1 MSINLIHAIQSALTD
16 EVVGQLGARIG
27 LPPEAARSVMS
38 TAAPALL
45 AGLMQRAAT
54 LEGARSLFATVVSPD
69 VNARIAEQLPH
80 LTGSTGGVSELESA
94 GRGLL
99 ERSLDRRA
107 ESLSDEVAAQTG
119 VPAHATHAI
128 TGIVGATML
137 GVLKQHLLK
146 SQGNVS
152 QLPALLGHQMPL
164 IAPYLN
170 DRLLAALG
178 LGSVGAFAGSVLAQL
193 KAVSAHIEQPTPA
206 AKPAPEV
213 TAAVQV
219 PADAV
224 VGEQRRSHSWL
235 WWPLLAII
243 AAAMALVYMF
253 PGGFPRGQWSGGS
266 AVSGAD
272 RSADAQT
279 ASAPVAASG
288 GLAAVAASSDSAAS
302 NAAGAVDAFGA
313 ASSTAGVSASAAGAG
328 SASLSGASA
337 TNTASAASATS
348 AARQPAVAVP
358 PTKDSQLAF
367 AVGESGKP
375 TLTAT
380 VGSEAEKTQLV
391 DELTKRLGQYNYA
404 ANIAVDPAT
413 KPAGWLP
420 RLDGLMPLMSVPG
433 AELRLDGTHVEL
445 SGAAANAKLGWLN
458 TLKSLFGAP
467 YEIGTFDADN
477 AIQQAAANFR
487 SAIKALL
494 APGATCAAADVAKV
508 LNLQVINFTSASA
521 HVPTSAA
528 EDLNQSA
535 RVLNAC
541 ARNGRAAKLEV
552 AGYSDNVGG
561 EQANL
566 QLSKQR
572 AEAVRT
578 YLVKTGAPADSLS
591 AQGYGQAH
599 PIQSNDT
606 ASGRFA
612 NRRIEFVA
620 Q

>member
-146 SQGNVS
+146 SQGNVG
-152 QLPALLGHQMPL
+152 QLPVLLSHQMPL

-224 VGEQRRSHSWL
+224 VGEKRRSHAWL

-243 AAAMALVYMF
+243 AAAMALVYLF

-266 AVSGAD
+266 AVSGAE
-272 RSADAQT
+272 RSADAQS

-288 GLAAVAASSDSAAS
+288 ELAAVAASSDAAAS
-302 NAAGAVDAFGA
+302 NAAGAVDALDA

-328 SASLSGASA
+328 SAPVGG
-337 TNTASAASATS
+337 ASAASATS
-348 AARQPAVAVP
+348 AARQPGVAVP

-380 VGSEAEKTQLV
+380 VGSEAEKTQLM

-413 KPAGWLP
+413 KPASWLP

-445 SGAAANAKLGWLN
+445 SGAAANARLGWLN

-477 AIQQAAANFR
+477 AIQQATANFR

-599 PIQSNDT
+599 PMQSNDT

-612 NRRIEFVA
+612 NRRIEFAA
-620 Q
+620 QQ

>member
-27 LPPEAARSVMS
+27 LPSEAARSVMS

-146 SQGNVS
+146 SQGNVG
-152 QLPALLGHQMPL
+152 QLPVLLSHQMPL

-224 VGEQRRSHSWL
+224 VGEKRRSHAWL

-243 AAAMALVYMF
+243 AAAMALVYLF
-253 PGGFPRGQWSGGS
+253 PGGFPRGQWSGGA
-266 AVSGAD
+266 AVSGAE
-272 RSADAQT
+272 RSADAQS

-288 GLAAVAASSDSAAS
+288 ELAAVAASSDAAAS
-302 NAAGAVDAFGA
+302 NATGAVDALDA

-328 SASLSGASA
+328 SAPVSG
-337 TNTASAASATS
+337 ASATS
-348 AARQPAVAVP
+348 AARQPGVAVP

-367 AVGESGKP
+367 AVSESGKP

-477 AIQQAAANFR
+477 AIQQATANFR

-599 PIQSNDT
+599 PMQSNDT

-612 NRRIEFVA
+612 NRRIEFAA
-620 Q
+620 QQ

>member
-27 LPPEAARSVMS
+27 LPSEAARSVMS

-146 SQGNVS
+146 SQGNVG
-152 QLPALLGHQMPL
+152 QLPVLLSHQMPL

-224 VGEQRRSHSWL
+224 VGEKRRSHAWL

-243 AAAMALVYMF
+243 AAAMALVYLF

-266 AVSGAD
+266 AASGAE
-272 RSADAQT
+272 RSADAQS

-288 GLAAVAASSDSAAS
+288 ELAAVAASSDAAAS
-302 NAAGAVDAFGA
+302 NAAGAVDALDA
-313 ASSTAGVSASAAGAG
+313 ASSTAGVSASAAGA
-328 SASLSGASA
+328 ASA
-337 TNTASAASATS
+337 PVGGASAASATS
-348 AARQPAVAVP
+348 AARQPGVAVP

-413 KPAGWLP
+413 KPASWLP

-433 AELRLDGTHVEL
+433 AELKLDGTHLEL

-477 AIQQAAANFR
+477 AIQQATANFR

-599 PIQSNDT
+599 PMQSNDT

-612 NRRIEFVA
+612 NRRIEFAA
-620 Q
+620 QQ

>member
-27 LPPEAARSVMS
+27 LPSEAARSVMS

-146 SQGNVS
+146 SQGNVG
-152 QLPALLGHQMPL
+152 QLPVLLSHQMPL

-224 VGEQRRSHSWL
+224 VGEKRRSHAWL

-243 AAAMALVYMF
+243 AAAMALVYLF

-266 AVSGAD
+266 AVSGAE
-272 RSADAQT
+272 RSADAQS

-288 GLAAVAASSDSAAS
+288 ELAAVGASSDAAAS
-302 NAAGAVDAFGA
+302 NAAGAIETLDA

-328 SASLSGASA
+328 SAPVGG
-337 TNTASAASATS
+337 ASAASATS
-348 AARQPAVAVP
+348 AARQPGVAVP

-433 AELRLDGTHVEL
+433 AELKLDGTHVEL

-477 AIQQAAANFR
+477 AIQQATANFR

-528 EDLNQSA
+528 GDLNQSA

-599 PIQSNDT
+599 PMQSNDT

-612 NRRIEFVA
+612 NRRIEFAA
-620 Q
+620 QQ

>member
-146 SQGNVS
+146 SQGNVG
-152 QLPALLGHQMPL
+152 QLPVLLSHQMPL

-224 VGEQRRSHSWL
+224 VGEKRRSHAWL

-243 AAAMALVYMF
+243 AAAMALVYLF
-253 PGGFPRGQWSGGS
+253 PGGFPRGQWSGAA
-266 AVSGAD
+266 AVSGAE
-272 RSADAQT
+272 RSADAQS

-288 GLAAVAASSDSAAS
+288 ELAAVAASSDAAAS
-302 NAAGAVDAFGA
+302 NATGAVDALDA

-328 SASLSGASA
+328 SVPVGG
-337 TNTASAASATS
+337 ASAASATS
-348 AARQPAVAVP
+348 AARQPGVAVP

-413 KPAGWLP
+413 KPASWLP

-477 AIQQAAANFR
+477 AIQQATANFR

-599 PIQSNDT
+599 PLQPNDT

-612 NRRIEFVA
+612 NRRIEFAA
-620 Q
+620 QQ

>member
-1 MSINLIHAIQSALTD
+1 
-16 EVVGQLGARIG
+16 
-27 LPPEAARSVMS
+27 
-38 TAAPALL
+38 
-45 AGLMQRAAT
+45 
-54 LEGARSLFATVVSPD
+54 
-69 VNARIAEQLPH
+69 
-80 LTGSTGGVSELESA
+80 
-94 GRGLL
+94 
-99 ERSLDRRA
+99 
-107 ESLSDEVAAQTG
+107 
-119 VPAHATHAI
+119 
-128 TGIVGATML
+128 
-137 GVLKQHLLK
+137 
-146 SQGNVS
+146 
-152 QLPALLGHQMPL
+152 
-164 IAPYLN
+164 
-170 DRLLAALG
+170 
-178 LGSVGAFAGSVLAQL
+178 
-193 KAVSAHIEQPTPA
+193 
-206 AKPAPEV
+206 
-213 TAAVQV
+213 
-219 PADAV
+219 V
-224 VGEQRRSHSWL
+224 VGEKRRSHAWL
-235 WWPLLAII
+235 WWPLLAVI
-243 AAAMALVYMF
+243 AAAMALVYLF

-266 AVSGAD
+266 AVSGAE
-272 RSADAQT
+272 RSADSQS
-279 ASAPVAASG
+279 ASAPG
-288 GLAAVAASSDSAAS
+288 ELTAVGVSSDSAAS
-302 NAAGAVDAFGA
+302 NAAGAVHALDA
-313 ASSTAGVSASAAGAG
+313 ASSTAGISASAAGAG
-328 SASLSGASA
+328 STPVGGASSA
-337 TNTASAASATS
+337 DTASAVSAAS
-348 AARQPAVAVP
+348 AARQPGAAVP

-367 AVGESGKP
+367 AVAESGKP

-445 SGAAANAKLGWLN
+445 SGAAANARLGWLN

-477 AIQQAAANFR
+477 AIQQATANFR

-578 YLVKTGAPADSLS
+578 YLVKTGAPVDSLS

-599 PIQSNDT
+599 PIQPNDT

>member
-146 SQGNVS
+146 SQGNVG
-152 QLPALLGHQMPL
+152 QLPVLLSHQMPL

-224 VGEQRRSHSWL
+224 VGEKRRSHAWL

-243 AAAMALVYMF
+243 AAAMALVYLF

-266 AVSGAD
+266 AVSGAE
-272 RSADAQT
+272 RSVDAQS

-288 GLAAVAASSDSAAS
+288 ELAAVAASSDAAAS
-302 NAAGAVDAFGA
+302 NAAGAIEALGA

-328 SASLSGASA
+328 SAPVGG
-337 TNTASAASATS
+337 ASAASATS
-348 AARQPAVAVP
+348 AARQPGVAVP

-477 AIQQAAANFR
+477 AIQQATANFR

-599 PIQSNDT
+599 PIQPNDT

-612 NRRIEFVA
+612 NRRIEFAA
-620 Q
+620 QQ

>member
-27 LPPEAARSVMS
+27 LPSEAARSVMS

-146 SQGNVS
+146 SQGNVG
-152 QLPALLGHQMPL
+152 QLPVLLSHQMPL

-206 AKPAPEV
+206 AKHAPEV

-224 VGEQRRSHSWL
+224 VGEKRRSHAWL

-243 AAAMALVYMF
+243 AAAMALVYLF
-253 PGGFPRGQWSGGS
+253 PGGFPRGQWSGA
-266 AVSGAD
+266 AVSGAE
-272 RSADAQT
+272 RSADAQS

-288 GLAAVAASSDSAAS
+288 ELAAVAASSDAAAS
-302 NAAGAVDAFGA
+302 NSAGAIEALGA

-328 SASLSGASA
+328 SAPVGG
-337 TNTASAASATS
+337 ASAASATS
-348 AARQPAVAVP
+348 AARQPGVTVP

-413 KPAGWLP
+413 KPASWLP

-477 AIQQAAANFR
+477 AIQQATANFR

-599 PIQSNDT
+599 PMQSNDT

-612 NRRIEFVA
+612 NRRIEFAA
-620 Q
+620 QQ

>member
-27 LPPEAARSVMS
+27 LPSEAARSVMS

-146 SQGNVS
+146 SQGNVG
-152 QLPALLGHQMPL
+152 QLPVLLSHQMPL

-224 VGEQRRSHSWL
+224 VGEKRRSHAWL

-243 AAAMALVYMF
+243 AAAMALVYLF
-253 PGGFPRGQWSGGS
+253 PGGFPRGQWSGRA
-266 AVSGAD
+266 AVSGAE
-272 RSADAQT
+272 RSADAQS

-288 GLAAVAASSDSAAS
+288 ELAAVAASSDAAAS
-302 NAAGAVDAFGA
+302 NAAGAIEALGE
-313 ASSTAGVSASAAGAG
+313 ASSTAGVSASAAGAA
-328 SASLSGASA
+328 SAPVSGASA
-337 TNTASAASATS
+337 AIATS
-348 AARQPAVAVP
+348 AARQPGVAVP

-477 AIQQAAANFR
+477 AIQQATANFR

-599 PIQSNDT
+599 PIQPNDT

-612 NRRIEFVA
+612 NRRIEFAA
-620 Q
+620 QQ

>member
-146 SQGNVS
+146 SQGNVG
-152 QLPALLGHQMPL
+152 QLPVLLSHQMPL

-224 VGEQRRSHSWL
+224 VGEKRRSHAWL

-243 AAAMALVYMF
+243 AAAMALVYLF
-253 PGGFPRGQWSGGS
+253 PGGFPRGQWNGGA
-266 AVSGAD
+266 AVSGAE
-272 RSADAQT
+272 RSADFQS
-279 ASAPVAASG
+279 ASAPG
-288 GLAAVAASSDSAAS
+288 ELTAVGVSSDSSAS
-302 NAAGAVDAFGA
+302 NAAGAVHALDA
-313 ASSTAGVSASAAGAG
+313 ASSTAGISASAAGAG
-328 SASLSGASA
+328 STPVGGASSA
-337 TNTASAASATS
+337 DTASAASAAS
-348 AARQPAVAVP
+348 AARQPGAAVP

-367 AVGESGKP
+367 AVAESGKP

-445 SGAAANAKLGWLN
+445 SGAAANARLGWLN

-477 AIQQAAANFR
+477 AIQQATANFR

-599 PIQSNDT
+599 PIQPNDT

>member
-27 LPPEAARSVMS
+27 LPSEAARSVMS

-146 SQGNVS
+146 SQGNVG
-152 QLPALLGHQMPL
+152 QLPVLLSHQMPL

-224 VGEQRRSHSWL
+224 VGEKRRSHAWL

-243 AAAMALVYMF
+243 AAAMALVYLF

-266 AVSGAD
+266 AVSGAE
-272 RSADAQT
+272 RSADAQS

-288 GLAAVAASSDSAAS
+288 ELAAVAASSDAAAS
-302 NAAGAVDAFGA
+302 NAAGAVDALDA

-328 SASLSGASA
+328 SAPVGG
-337 TNTASAASATS
+337 ASAASATS
-348 AARQPAVAVP
+348 AARQPGVAVP

-433 AELRLDGTHVEL
+433 AELRLDGTHIEL

-467 YEIGTFDADN
+467 YEIGMFDADN
-477 AIQQAAANFR
+477 AIQQATANFR

-599 PIQSNDT
+599 PMQSNDT

-612 NRRIEFVA
+612 NRRIEFAA
-620 Q
+620 QQ

>member
-27 LPPEAARSVMS
+27 LPSEAARSVMS

-146 SQGNVS
+146 SQGNVG
-152 QLPALLGHQMPL
+152 QLPVLLSHQMPL

-224 VGEQRRSHSWL
+224 VGEKRRSHAWL

-243 AAAMALVYMF
+243 AAAMALVYLF
-253 PGGFPRGQWSGGS
+253 PGGFPRGQWSGRS
-266 AVSGAD
+266 AVSGAEL
-272 RSADAQT
+272 SADAQS

-288 GLAAVAASSDSAAS
+288 ELAAVAASSDAAAS
-302 NAAGAVDAFGA
+302 NAAGAVDALDA

-328 SASLSGASA
+328 SAPVGG
-337 TNTASAASATS
+337 ASAASATS
-348 AARQPAVAVP
+348 AARQPGVAVP

-375 TLTAT
+375 TLTVT

-477 AIQQAAANFR
+477 AIQQATANFR

-494 APGATCAAADVAKV
+494 APDATCAAADVAKV

-599 PIQSNDT
+599 PLQPNDS

-612 NRRIEFVA
+612 NRRIEFAA
-620 Q
+620 QQ

>member
-146 SQGNVS
+146 SQGNVG
-152 QLPALLGHQMPL
+152 QLPVLLSHQMPL

-224 VGEQRRSHSWL
+224 VGEKRRSHAWL

-243 AAAMALVYMF
+243 AAAMALVYLF

-266 AVSGAD
+266 AVSGAE
-272 RSADAQT
+272 RSADAQS

-288 GLAAVAASSDSAAS
+288 ELAAVAASSDAAAS
-302 NAAGAVDAFGA
+302 NAAGAVDALDA

-328 SASLSGASA
+328 SAPVGG
-337 TNTASAASATS
+337 ASAASATS
-348 AARQPAVAVP
+348 AARQPGVAVP

-413 KPAGWLP
+413 KPASWLP

-477 AIQQAAANFR
+477 AIQQATANFR

-599 PIQSNDT
+599 PLQPNDT

-612 NRRIEFVA
+612 NRRIEFAA
-620 Q
+620 QQ

>member
-146 SQGNVS
+146 SQGNVG
-152 QLPALLGHQMPL
+152 QLPVLLSHQMPL

-224 VGEQRRSHSWL
+224 VGEKRRSHAWL

-243 AAAMALVYMF
+243 AAAMAFVYLF
-253 PGGFPRGQWSGGS
+253 PGGFPRGQWSGAA
-266 AVSGAD
+266 AVPGAE

-288 GLAAVAASSDSAAS
+288 ELAAVAASSDSAAS
-302 NAAGAVDAFGA
+302 DAAGAVDALDA
-313 ASSTAGVSASAAGAG
+313 ASSTVGVSASAAGAG
-328 SASLSGASA
+328 SAPVGG
-337 TNTASAASATS
+337 ASAASATS
-348 AARQPAVAVP
+348 AARQPSVAVP

-391 DELTKRLGQYNYA
+391 DELTKRLGRYNYA

-477 AIQQAAANFR
+477 AIQQATANFR

-528 EDLNQSA
+528 EDLSQSA

-578 YLVKTGAPADSLS
+578 YLVKTGAPPDSLS

-599 PIQSNDT
+599 PVQPNDT

-620 Q
+620 QQ

>member
-146 SQGNVS
+146 SQGNVG
-152 QLPALLGHQMPL
+152 QLPVLLSHQMPL

-224 VGEQRRSHSWL
+224 VGEKRRSHAWL
-235 WWPLLAII
+235 WWPLLAVI
-243 AAAMALVYMF
+243 AAAMALVYLF

-266 AVSGAD
+266 AVSGAE
-272 RSADAQT
+272 RSADSQS

-288 GLAAVAASSDSAAS
+288 ELAAVAASSDAAAS
-302 NAAGAVDAFGA
+302 NAAGAIEALDA

-328 SASLSGASA
+328 SAPVGG
-337 TNTASAASATS
+337 ASAASATS
-348 AARQPAVAVP
+348 AARQPGVAVP

-413 KPAGWLP
+413 KPASWLP

-467 YEIGTFDADN
+467 YEIGMFDADN
-477 AIQQAAANFR
+477 AIQQATANFR

-599 PIQSNDT
+599 PLQPNDS

-612 NRRIEFVA
+612 NRRIEFAA
-620 Q
+620 QQ

>member
-146 SQGNVS
+146 SQGNVG
-152 QLPALLGHQMPL
+152 QLPVLLSHQMPL

-224 VGEQRRSHSWL
+224 VGEKRRSHAWL

-243 AAAMALVYMF
+243 AAAMALVYLF
-253 PGGFPRGQWSGGS
+253 PGGFPRGQWSGGA
-266 AVSGAD
+266 AVSGAE
-272 RSADAQT
+272 RSADAQS

-288 GLAAVAASSDSAAS
+288 ELAAVAASSDAAAS
-302 NAAGAVDAFGA
+302 NATGAVDALDA

-328 SASLSGASA
+328 SVPVGG
-337 TNTASAASATS
+337 ASAASATS
-348 AARQPAVAVP
+348 AARQPGVAVP

-413 KPAGWLP
+413 KPASWLP

-477 AIQQAAANFR
+477 AIQQATANFR

-599 PIQSNDT
+599 PLQPNDT

-612 NRRIEFVA
+612 NRRIEFAA
-620 Q
+620 QQ

>member
-27 LPPEAARSVMS
+27 LPSEAARSVMS

-146 SQGNVS
+146 SQGNVG
-152 QLPALLGHQMPL
+152 QLPVLLSHQMPL

-224 VGEQRRSHSWL
+224 VGEKRRSHAWL

-243 AAAMALVYMF
+243 AAAMALVYLF
-253 PGGFPRGQWSGGS
+253 PGGFPRGQWSGGA
-266 AVSGAD
+266 AVSGAE
-272 RSADAQT
+272 RSADAQS
-279 ASAPVAASG
+279 ASAPVATSG
-288 GLAAVAASSDSAAS
+288 ELAAVGASSDAAAS
-302 NAAGAVDAFGA
+302 DAAGAIETLDA

-328 SASLSGASA
+328 SAPVGG
-337 TNTASAASATS
+337 ASAASATS
-348 AARQPAVAVP
+348 AARQPGVAVP

-413 KPAGWLP
+413 KPASWLP

-477 AIQQAAANFR
+477 AIQQATANFR

-599 PIQSNDT
+599 PMQSNDT

-612 NRRIEFVA
+612 NRRIEFAA
-620 Q
+620 QQ

>member
-146 SQGNVS
+146 SQGNVG
-152 QLPALLGHQMPL
+152 QLPVLLSHQMPL

-224 VGEQRRSHSWL
+224 VGEKRRSHAWL

-243 AAAMALVYMF
+243 AAAMALVYLF

-266 AVSGAD
+266 AVSGVE
-272 RSADAQT
+272 RSADAQS

-288 GLAAVAASSDSAAS
+288 ELAAVAASSDAAAS
-302 NAAGAVDAFGA
+302 NAAGAIEALDA

-328 SASLSGASA
+328 SAPVGG
-337 TNTASAASATS
+337 ASAASATS
-348 AARQPAVAVP
+348 AARQPGVAVQ

-477 AIQQAAANFR
+477 AIQQATANFR

-599 PIQSNDT
+599 PIQPNDT

-612 NRRIEFVA
+612 NRRIEFAA
-620 Q
+620 QQ

>member
-27 LPPEAARSVMS
+27 LPSEAARSVMS

-146 SQGNVS
+146 SQGNVG
-152 QLPALLGHQMPL
+152 QLPVLLSHQMPL
-164 IAPYLN
+164 IAPYVN

-224 VGEQRRSHSWL
+224 VGEKRRSHAWL

-243 AAAMALVYMF
+243 AAAMALVYLF
-253 PGGFPRGQWSGGS
+253 PGGFPRGQWSGGA
-266 AVSGAD
+266 AVSGVE
-272 RSADAQT
+272 RSADAQS

-288 GLAAVAASSDSAAS
+288 ELAAVAASSDAAAS
-302 NAAGAVDAFGA
+302 NAAGAIEALDA

-328 SASLSGASA
+328 SAPVGG
-337 TNTASAASATS
+337 ASAASATS
-348 AARQPAVAVP
+348 AARQPGVAVP

-413 KPAGWLP
+413 KPASWLP

-477 AIQQAAANFR
+477 AIQQATANFR

-599 PIQSNDT
+599 PMQSNDT

-612 NRRIEFVA
+612 NRRIEFAA
-620 Q
+620 QQ

>member
-27 LPPEAARSVMS
+27 LPSEAARSVMS

-146 SQGNVS
+146 SQGNVG
-152 QLPALLGHQMPL
+152 QLPVLLSHQMPL

-224 VGEQRRSHSWL
+224 VGEKRRSHAWL

-243 AAAMALVYMF
+243 AAAMALVYLF
-253 PGGFPRGQWSGGS
+253 PGGFPRGQWSGRA
-266 AVSGAD
+266 AVSGVE
-272 RSADAQT
+272 RSADAQS

-288 GLAAVAASSDSAAS
+288 ELAAVAASSDAAAS
-302 NAAGAVDAFGA
+302 NAAGAIEALGE
-313 ASSTAGVSASAAGAG
+313 ASSTAGVSASAAGAA
-328 SASLSGASA
+328 SAPVSGASA
-337 TNTASAASATS
+337 AIATS
-348 AARQPAVAVP
+348 AARQPGVAVP

-477 AIQQAAANFR
+477 AIQQATANFR

-599 PIQSNDT
+599 PLQPNDT

-612 NRRIEFVA
+612 NRRIEFAA
-620 Q
+620 QQ

>member
-27 LPPEAARSVMS
+27 LPSEAARSVMS

-146 SQGNVS
+146 SQGNVG
-152 QLPALLGHQMPL
+152 QLPVLLSHQMPL

-224 VGEQRRSHSWL
+224 VGEKRRSHAWL

-243 AAAMALVYMF
+243 AAAMALVYLF

-266 AVSGAD
+266 AVSGAE
-272 RSADAQT
+272 RSADAQS

-288 GLAAVAASSDSAAS
+288 ELAAVAASSDAAAS
-302 NAAGAVDAFGA
+302 NAAGAIEALDA

-328 SASLSGASA
+328 SAPVGG
-337 TNTASAASATS
+337 ASAASATS
-348 AARQPAVAVP
+348 AARQPGVAVP

-477 AIQQAAANFR
+477 AIQQATANFR

-599 PIQSNDT
+599 PMQSNDT

-612 NRRIEFVA
+612 NRRIEFAA
-620 Q
+620 QQ

>member
-146 SQGNVS
+146 SQGNVG
-152 QLPALLGHQMPL
+152 QLPVLLSHQMPL

-224 VGEQRRSHSWL
+224 VGEKRRSHAWL

-243 AAAMALVYMF
+243 AAAMALVYLF
-253 PGGFPRGQWSGGS
+253 PGGFPRGQWSGGA
-266 AVSGAD
+266 AVSGAE
-272 RSADAQT
+272 RSADAQS

-288 GLAAVAASSDSAAS
+288 ELAAVAASSDAAAS
-302 NAAGAVDAFGA
+302 NATGAVDALDA

-328 SASLSGASA
+328 SVPVGG
-337 TNTASAASATS
+337 ASAASATS
-348 AARQPAVAVP
+348 AARQPGVAVP

-458 TLKSLFGAP
+458 TLKSLFRAP

-477 AIQQAAANFR
+477 AIQQATANFR
-487 SAIKALL
+487 SAIKALF

-599 PIQSNDT
+599 PLQPNDS

-612 NRRIEFVA
+612 NRRIEFAA
-620 Q
+620 QQ

>member
-27 LPPEAARSVMS
+27 LPSEAARSVMS

-146 SQGNVS
+146 SQGNVG
-152 QLPALLGHQMPL
+152 QLPVLLSHQMPL

-224 VGEQRRSHSWL
+224 VGEKRRSHAWL

-243 AAAMALVYMF
+243 AAAMALVYLF
-253 PGGFPRGQWSGGS
+253 PGGFPRGQWSGGA
-266 AVSGAD
+266 AVSGAE
-272 RSADAQT
+272 RSADAQS
-279 ASAPVAASG
+279 ASAPVATSG
-288 GLAAVAASSDSAAS
+288 ELAAVAASSDAAAS
-302 NAAGAVDAFGA
+302 NATGAVDALDA

-328 SASLSGASA
+328 SAPVGG
-337 TNTASAASATS
+337 ASAASATS
-348 AARQPAVAVP
+348 AARQPGVAVP

-477 AIQQAAANFR
+477 AIQQATANFR

-591 AQGYGQAH
+591 AQGYGQVH
-599 PIQSNDT
+599 PMQSNDT

-612 NRRIEFVA
+612 NRRIEFAA
-620 Q
+620 QQ

>member
-27 LPPEAARSVMS
+27 LPSEAARSVMS

-146 SQGNVS
+146 SQGNVG
-152 QLPALLGHQMPL
+152 QLPVLLSHQMPL

-224 VGEQRRSHSWL
+224 VGEKRRSHAWL

-243 AAAMALVYMF
+243 AAAMALVYLF

-266 AVSGAD
+266 AVSGAE
-272 RSADAQT
+272 RSADAQS

-288 GLAAVAASSDSAAS
+288 ELAAVAASSDAAAS
-302 NAAGAVDAFGA
+302 NAAGAIEALGA

-328 SASLSGASA
+328 SAPVGG
-337 TNTASAASATS
+337 ASAASATS
-348 AARQPAVAVP
+348 AARQPGVAVP

-367 AVGESGKP
+367 AVGEGGKP

-413 KPAGWLP
+413 KPASWLP

-477 AIQQAAANFR
+477 AIQQATANFR

-599 PIQSNDT
+599 PLQPNDT

-612 NRRIEFVA
+612 NRRIEFAA
-620 Q
+620 QQ

>member
-27 LPPEAARSVMS
+27 LPSEAARSVMS

-146 SQGNVS
+146 SQGNVG
-152 QLPALLGHQMPL
+152 QLPVLLSHQMPL

-224 VGEQRRSHSWL
+224 VGEKRRSHAWL

-243 AAAMALVYMF
+243 AAAMALVYLF
-253 PGGFPRGQWSGGS
+253 PGGFPRGQWSGGA
-266 AVSGAD
+266 AVSGAE
-272 RSADAQT
+272 RSADAQS

-288 GLAAVAASSDSAAS
+288 ELAAVGASSDAAAS
-302 NAAGAVDAFGA
+302 NAAGAIETLDA

-328 SASLSGASA
+328 SAPVGG
-337 TNTASAASATS
+337 ASAASATS
-348 AARQPAVAVP
+348 AARQPGVAVP

-413 KPAGWLP
+413 KPASWLP

-477 AIQQAAANFR
+477 AIQQATANFR

-599 PIQSNDT
+599 PLQPNDS

-612 NRRIEFVA
+612 NRRIEFAA
-620 Q
+620 QQ

>member
-146 SQGNVS
+146 SQGNVG
-152 QLPALLGHQMPL
+152 QLPVLLSHQMPL

-224 VGEQRRSHSWL
+224 VGEKRRSHAWL

-243 AAAMALVYMF
+243 AAAMALVYLF
-253 PGGFPRGQWSGGS
+253 PGGFPRGQWSGGA
-266 AVSGAD
+266 AVSGAE
-272 RSADAQT
+272 RSADAQS

-288 GLAAVAASSDSAAS
+288 ELAAVAASSDAAAS
-302 NAAGAVDAFGA
+302 DAAGAIETLDA
-313 ASSTAGVSASAAGAG
+313 ASSTAGVSASAAGA
-328 SASLSGASA
+328 ASA
-337 TNTASAASATS
+337 PVGGASAASATS
-348 AARQPAVAVP
+348 AARQPGVAVP

-413 KPAGWLP
+413 KPASWLP

-477 AIQQAAANFR
+477 AIQQATANFR

-599 PIQSNDT
+599 PLQPNDS

-612 NRRIEFVA
+612 NRRIEFAA
-620 Q
+620 QQ

>member
-1 MSINLIHAIQSALTD
+1 MSINLVHAIQSALTD
-16 EVVGQLGARIG
+16 EVVGQLAARIG

-45 AGLMQRAAT
+45 AGLMQKAAT

-80 LTGSTGGVSELESA
+80 LTGSTGGVSELEGA

-137 GVLKQHLLK
+137 GVLKQHMLK
-146 SQGNVS
+146 SQGNVG
-152 QLPALLGHQMPL
+152 QLPALLSHQMPL

-224 VGEQRRSHSWL
+224 VGEKRRSHAWL

-243 AAAMALVYMF
+243 AAAMAMVYLF
-253 PGGFPRGQWSGGS
+253 PSGFPRGQWGGG
-266 AVSGAD
+266 AAAGAD
-272 RSADAQT
+272 AEHRGAAQT

-288 GLAAVAASSDSAAS
+288 ELTAAAASSDAAAS
-302 NAAGAVDAFGA
+302 TAAGAVDALDA
-313 ASSTAGVSASAAGAG
+313 ASSTAAAGASASAAGSPSTSG
-328 SASLSGASA
+328 VSA
-337 TNTASAASATS
+337 ASAASATS
-348 AARQPAVAVP
+348 AARQPGVAAAA
-358 PTKDSQLAF
+358 TKDSQLAF
-367 AVGESGKP
+367 TVGESGKP

-380 VGSEAEKTQLV
+380 VGSEAEKTELV

-420 RLDGLMPLMSVPG
+420 RLDGLVPLMSVPG
-433 AELRLDGTHVEL
+433 ADLRVDGTHVEL

-477 AIQQAAANFR
+477 AVQQATANFR

-599 PIQSNDT
+599 PMQSNDT

-612 NRRIEFVA
+612 NRRIEFVT
-620 Q
+620 QQ

>member
-146 SQGNVS
+146 SQGNVG
-152 QLPALLGHQMPL
+152 QLPVLLSHQMPL

-224 VGEQRRSHSWL
+224 VGEKRRSHAWL

-243 AAAMALVYMF
+243 AAAMALVYLF
-253 PGGFPRGQWSGGS
+253 PGGFPRGQWSGGA
-266 AVSGAD
+266 AVSGAE
-272 RSADAQT
+272 RSADAQS
-279 ASAPVAASG
+279 ASAPVATSG
-288 GLAAVAASSDSAAS
+288 ELAAVAASSDAAAS
-302 NAAGAVDAFGA
+302 NATGAVDALDA

-328 SASLSGASA
+328 SAPVGG
-337 TNTASAASATS
+337 ASAASATS
-348 AARQPAVAVP
+348 AARQPGVAVP

-380 VGSEAEKTQLV
+380 VGSEAEKTQLM

-477 AIQQAAANFR
+477 AIQQATANFR

-591 AQGYGQAH
+591 AQGYGQVH
-599 PIQSNDT
+599 PMQSNDT

-612 NRRIEFVA
+612 NRRIEFAA
-620 Q
+620 QQ

>member
-146 SQGNVS
+146 SQGNVG
-152 QLPALLGHQMPL
+152 QLPVLLSHQMPL
-164 IAPYLN
+164 IAPYVN

-224 VGEQRRSHSWL
+224 VGEKRRSHAWL

-243 AAAMALVYMF
+243 AAAMALVYLF
-253 PGGFPRGQWSGGS
+253 PGGFPRGQWSGRS
-266 AVSGAD
+266 AVSGAE
-272 RSADAQT
+272 RSADAQS

-288 GLAAVAASSDSAAS
+288 ELAAVAASSDAAAS
-302 NAAGAVDAFGA
+302 NAAGAIEALDA

-328 SASLSGASA
+328 SVPVGG
-337 TNTASAASATS
+337 ASAASATS
-348 AARQPAVAVP
+348 AARQPGVAVP

-380 VGSEAEKTQLV
+380 VGSEEEKTQLV

-413 KPAGWLP
+413 KPASWLP

-477 AIQQAAANFR
+477 AIQQATANFR

-599 PIQSNDT
+599 PMQSNDT

-612 NRRIEFVA
+612 NRRIEFAA
-620 Q
+620 QQ

>member
-27 LPPEAARSVMS
+27 LPAEAARSVMS

-45 AGLMQRAAT
+45 AGLMQKAAT

-80 LTGSTGGVSELESA
+80 LTGSTGGVSELEGA
-94 GRGLL
+94 GCGLL

-146 SQGNVS
+146 SQGNVG
-152 QLPALLGHQMPL
+152 QLPALLSHQMPL
-164 IAPYLN
+164 IAPHLN

-224 VGEQRRSHSWL
+224 VGEKRRSHAWL

-243 AAAMALVYMF
+243 AAAMALVYLF
-253 PGGFPRGQWSGGS
+253 PSGFPRGQWGGG
-266 AVSGAD
+266 AAAGAD
-272 RSADAQT
+272 AEHRGAAQT

-288 GLAAVAASSDSAAS
+288 ELTAVAASSDAAAS
-302 NAAGAVDAFGA
+302 TASGAVAALDAASSAAGA
-313 ASSTAGVSASAAGAG
+313 SASAAG
-328 SASLSGASA
+328 SASTSGVSA
-337 TNTASAASATS
+337 ASAASATS
-348 AARQPAVAVP
+348 ATSAARQPGVAGAA
-358 PTKDSQLAF
+358 TKESQLAF
-367 AVGESGKP
+367 TVGESGKP

-380 VGSEAEKTQLV
+380 VGSEAEKTELV

-420 RLDGLMPLMSVPG
+420 RLDGLVPLMSVPG
-433 AELRLDGTHVEL
+433 AELRVDGTHVEL

-467 YEIGTFDADN
+467 YEIGTFDADS
-477 AIQQAAANFR
+477 AVQQATANFR

-578 YLVKTGAPADSLS
+578 YLVKTGAPVDSLS
-591 AQGYGQAH
+591 AQGYGQAR
-599 PIQSNDT
+599 PIQTNDT

-612 NRRIEFVA
+612 NRRIEFVT
-620 Q
+620 QQ

>member
-27 LPPEAARSVMS
+27 LPSEAARSVMS
-38 TAAPALL
+38 AAAPALL

-146 SQGNVS
+146 SQGNVG
-152 QLPALLGHQMPL
+152 QLPVLLSHQMPL

-224 VGEQRRSHSWL
+224 VGEKRRSHAWL

-243 AAAMALVYMF
+243 AAAMALVYLF

-266 AVSGAD
+266 AVSGAE
-272 RSADAQT
+272 RSADAQS

-288 GLAAVAASSDSAAS
+288 ELAAVAASSDAAAS
-302 NAAGAVDAFGA
+302 DAAGAIEALDA
-313 ASSTAGVSASAAGAG
+313 ASSMAGVSASAAGAG
-328 SASLSGASA
+328 SAPVSG
-337 TNTASAASATS
+337 ASATS
-348 AARQPAVAVP
+348 AARQPGVAVP

-380 VGSEAEKTQLV
+380 VGSEAEKTQLM

-477 AIQQAAANFR
+477 AIQQATANFR

-599 PIQSNDT
+599 PMQSNDT

-612 NRRIEFVA
+612 NRRIEFAA
-620 Q
+620 QQ

>member
-146 SQGNVS
+146 SQGNVG
-152 QLPALLGHQMPL
+152 QLPVLLSHQMPL

-224 VGEQRRSHSWL
+224 VGEKRRSHAWL

-243 AAAMALVYMF
+243 AAAMALVYLF
-253 PGGFPRGQWSGGS
+253 PGGFPRGQWSGGA
-266 AVSGAD
+266 AVSGAE
-272 RSADAQT
+272 RSADAQS
-279 ASAPVAASG
+279 ASVPVATSG
-288 GLAAVAASSDSAAS
+288 ELAAVAASSDAAAS
-302 NAAGAVDAFGA
+302 NAAGAIEALDA

-328 SASLSGASA
+328 SAPVGG
-337 TNTASAASATS
+337 ASAASATS
-348 AARQPAVAVP
+348 AARQPGEAVP

-413 KPAGWLP
+413 KPASWLP

-477 AIQQAAANFR
+477 AIQQATANFR

-599 PIQSNDT
+599 PLQPNDT

-612 NRRIEFVA
+612 NRRIEFAA
-620 Q
+620 QQ

>member
-146 SQGNVS
+146 SQGNVG
-152 QLPALLGHQMPL
+152 QLPVLLSHQMPL

-224 VGEQRRSHSWL
+224 VGEKRRSHAWL

-243 AAAMALVYMF
+243 AAAMALVYLF
-253 PGGFPRGQWSGGS
+253 PGGFPRGQWSGGA
-266 AVSGAD
+266 AVSGAE
-272 RSADAQT
+272 RSADAQS
-279 ASAPVAASG
+279 ASVPVATSG
-288 GLAAVAASSDSAAS
+288 ELAAVAASSDAAAS
-302 NAAGAVDAFGA
+302 NATGAVDALDA

-328 SASLSGASA
+328 SAPVGG
-337 TNTASAASATS
+337 ASAASATS
-348 AARQPAVAVP
+348 AARQPGVAVP
-358 PTKDSQLAF
+358 PTKDS
-367 AVGESGKP
+367 
-375 TLTAT
+375 
-380 VGSEAEKTQLV
+380 
-391 DELTKRLGQYNYA
+391 
-404 ANIAVDPAT
+404 
-413 KPAGWLP
+413 
-420 RLDGLMPLMSVPG
+420 
-433 AELRLDGTHVEL
+433 
-445 SGAAANAKLGWLN
+445 
-458 TLKSLFGAP
+458 
-467 YEIGTFDADN
+467 
-477 AIQQAAANFR
+477 
-487 SAIKALL
+487 
-494 APGATCAAADVAKV
+494 
-508 LNLQVINFTSASA
+508 
-521 HVPTSAA
+521 
-528 EDLNQSA
+528 
-535 RVLNAC
+535 
-541 ARNGRAAKLEV
+541 
-552 AGYSDNVGG
+552 
-561 EQANL
+561 
-566 QLSKQR
+566 
-572 AEAVRT
+572 
-578 YLVKTGAPADSLS
+578 
-591 AQGYGQAH
+591 
-599 PIQSNDT
+599 
-606 ASGRFA
+606 
-612 NRRIEFVA
+612 
-620 Q
+620 

>member
-146 SQGNVS
+146 SQGNVG
-152 QLPALLGHQMPL
+152 QLPVLLSHQMPL

-224 VGEQRRSHSWL
+224 VGEKRRSHAWL

-243 AAAMALVYMF
+243 AAAMALVYLF
-253 PGGFPRGQWSGGS
+253 PGGFPRGQWSGGA
-266 AVSGAD
+266 AVSGAE
-272 RSADAQT
+272 RSADAQS

-288 GLAAVAASSDSAAS
+288 ELAAVAASSDAAAS
-302 NAAGAVDAFGA
+302 NAAGAIEALDA

-328 SASLSGASA
+328 SAPVGG
-337 TNTASAASATS
+337 ASAASATS
-348 AARQPAVAVP
+348 AARQPGVAVP

-413 KPAGWLP
+413 KPASWLP

-467 YEIGTFDADN
+467 YETGTFDADN
-477 AIQQAAANFR
+477 AIQQATANFR

-599 PIQSNDT
+599 PMQSNDT

-612 NRRIEFVA
+612 NRRIEFAA
-620 Q
+620 QQ

>member
-27 LPPEAARSVMS
+27 LPSEAARSVMS

-146 SQGNVS
+146 SQGNVG
-152 QLPALLGHQMPL
+152 QLPVLLSHQMPL

-224 VGEQRRSHSWL
+224 VGEKRRSHAWL

-243 AAAMALVYMF
+243 AAAMALVYLF

-266 AVSGAD
+266 AVSGAE
-272 RSADAQT
+272 RSADAQS
-279 ASAPVAASG
+279 ASAPVATSG
-288 GLAAVAASSDSAAS
+288 ALAAVGASSDAAAS
-302 NAAGAVDAFGA
+302 NAAGAIETLDA

-328 SASLSGASA
+328 SAPVGG
-337 TNTASAASATS
+337 ASAASATS
-348 AARQPAVAVP
+348 AARQPGVAVP

-477 AIQQAAANFR
+477 AIQQATANFR

-599 PIQSNDT
+599 PMQSNDT

-612 NRRIEFVA
+612 NRRIEFAA
-620 Q
+620 QQ